1 MEENITFKQKLIN
14 AAANIRLMM
23 QSDRRIL
30 FGVIGI
36 GILVVIFVIVA
47 FFSLSR
53 KQESTLVTTQTP
65 SSSTAPSARENI
77 TAKQK
82 IPATL
87 SLVLVDS
94 KKVIKVNDLITF
106 TIVGDSADQ
115 QVRGY
120 DAVFKFDPTR
130 VSFVSDKNL
139 LPSLQYMRRIRG
151 NWILI
156 TSTQPIGKTNAISF
170 SKTKLTDI
178 TFKATAAGAAYFPMS
193 YIPDSFNDSNLIDTS
208 SNDML
213 SSATGIVVQI
223 VP

>member
-1 MEENITFKQKLIN
+1 MEENIPFKQKLIN
-14 AAANIRLMM
+14 AAVNIRLMM

-36 GILVVIFVIVA
+36 GILVVVFIIIA
-47 FFSLSR
+47 FMSFSSS
-53 KQESTLVTTQTP
+53 KKAALVTTQTP
-65 SSSTAPSARENI
+65 SNVTTTNRNTPSV
-77 TAKQK
+77 AKQK
-82 IPATL
+82 ISATL
-87 SLVLVDS
+87 SLVLTEP
-94 KKVIKVNDLITF
+94 KKVYKVHDLITF

-120 DAVFKFDPTR
+120 DAAFKFDPTR

-193 YIPDSFNDSNLIDTS
+193 YIPDSYNDSNLIDTA